1 MVNFSFTKFNK
12 MKKESIKFY
21 NDISKIKC
29 PYFQNEKIV
38 FNNKGMKHLK
48 FKSWNKTR
56 SIKDQYMRLKL
67 LKYAPEIIKKSH
79 TLQELC
85 EKKSFERIQIN
96 SRWEQRMLGIT
107 YYGFV
112 AIIDEVRIKV
122 IIKETEGGKK
132 YFWSIIPCWKQD
144 KPVLDKKILHEGDL
158 EKD

>member
-1 MVNFSFTKFNK
+1 MNFSFKKFK
-12 MKKESIKFY
+12 EIKKESIIFY
-21 NDISKIKC
+21 NELKQVKC
-29 PYFQNEKIV
+29 PYFQNENV
-38 FNNKGMKHLK
+38 SFNSKGMKHLK

-56 SIKDQYMRLKL
+56 SVKDQYMRFKL

-85 EKKSFERIQIN
+85 ERKSFERIQTN
-96 SRWEQRMLGIT
+96 SRWEQKVVDVT

-112 AIIDEVRIKV
+112 AILNDIRIKV
-122 IIKETEGGKK
+122 IIKETKGGEK

-144 KPVLDKKILHEGDL
+144 KAILNKKILHVGDL